1 MNFPPSN
8 FKNTSVL
15 FFYNGTAFP
24 QVVDAPDVE
33 QMFHKNAN
41 EMILRGIRGGLG
53 MEQQKKEYKEQL
65 DLMEQT
71 LVDTVQGKM
80 MDGASID
87 RAWVILGLKDRQH
100 FYTLWCLNICAL
112 LKMKVIKNDNENG
125 VLSSY
130 IEGSV
135 RFSM

>member
-8 FKNTSVL
+8 FKNNSVL

-24 QVVDAPDVE
+24 QVVDAPDLE

-41 EMILRGIRGGLG
+41 EMILRGIRDGFSI
-53 MEQQKKEYKEQL
+53 EQQKKEYKKQL
-65 DLMEQT
+65 DLMDQT
-71 LVDTVQGKM
+71 LCDTAQGKM
-80 MDGASID
+80 MDDTSID
-87 RAWVILGLKDRQH
+87 RAWVRLGLKDRQQ
-100 FYTLWCLNICAL
+100 FYRLWCLNICAL

-130 IEGSV
+130 IC
-135 RFSM
+135 R

>member
-1 MNFPPSN
+1 
-8 FKNTSVL
+8 
-15 FFYNGTAFP
+15 
-24 QVVDAPDVE
+24 
-33 QMFHKNAN
+33 
-41 EMILRGIRGGLG
+41 LRGIRGGLG

-100 FYTLWCLNICAL
+100 FYNLWCLNICAL

-125 VLSSY
+125 VLSAY
-130 IEGSV
+130 
-135 RFSM
+135 MP